1 MLRAVSTHVFLRRR
15 LCTSLLETLAS
26 TGAQGAEIYA
36 ARQHF
41 DYTSRTDVRE
51 VADWFRDHSLQP
63 LSLHAPQFGDLE
75 MGRTGAASVNV
86 IHVEKSRRIDAMDE
100 VKRALETAEQIPFS
114 YLILHLGDR
123 NDAWSPRTLEHS
135 VTAIEHLR
143 AFAAPLGVK
152 LLLENLQSEATQPE
166 HLAEVLSVGHFRDVG
181 ICFDLG
187 HAHLNGGMQAAMDIL
202 APHIRSVHVH
212 DNAGDRD
219 SHLWPG
225 DGTIAWPQTMNALA
239 ALPHSPAQV
248 VELHPSYDAAA
259 ASINP
264 EVAEPEIFPDFVQDM
279 QETFAWLAEC
289 AATETARA
297 GQRE

>member
-15 LCTSLLETLAS
+15 LRAPLLDTLAT
-26 TGAQGAEIYA
+26 TGAQAVEIYA

-41 DYTSRTDVRE
+41 DYTSRADVRE
-51 VADWFRDHSLQP
+51 LADWFAANSLKP

-75 MGRTGAASVNV
+75 MGRTGAPSVNV

-100 VKRALETAEQIPFS
+100 VKRALESAEQIPFT
-114 YLILHLGDR
+114 YLVLHLGER

-135 VTAIEHLR
+135 LSAIEHLR

-152 LLLENLQSEATQPE
+152 LLLENLQSEAAQPE
-166 HLAEVLSVGHFRDVG
+166 HLAEILSVGHFRDVG
-181 ICFDLG
+181 VCFDLG
-187 HAHLNGGMQAAMDIL
+187 HAHLNGGIQPALDIL
-202 APHIRSVHVH
+202 APHIRSVHLH

-225 DGTIAWPQTMNALA
+225 DGTIAWPQTMHALA
-239 ALPHSPAQV
+239 ALSHSPAQI
-248 VELHPSYDAAA
+248 VELHSSFDAAA
-259 ASINP
+259 ASIDP
-264 EVAEPEIFPDFVQDM
+264 DAAEPEIFPNFVQDM

-289 AATETARA
+289 SATETAKA